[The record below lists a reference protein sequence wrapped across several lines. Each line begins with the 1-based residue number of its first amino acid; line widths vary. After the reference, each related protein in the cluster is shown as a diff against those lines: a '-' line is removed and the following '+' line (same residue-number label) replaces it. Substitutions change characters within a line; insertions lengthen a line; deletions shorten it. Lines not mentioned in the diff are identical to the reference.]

1 MPMSLRRPR
10 LSAAL
15 LLLAGTA
22 LLVFAAAPPAGVPL
36 PGTQPRDG
44 SGDPAFPPFANHAEP
59 GLLDV
64 PGRCSVC
71 HGGYRAPDVAPFEP
85 HDTWAGS
92 LMANAARDPLFWAA
106 LDVANQDDAKLGH
119 VGVGDFCLRCHAPKA
134 WYEGRSSC
142 ENAWGQ
148 PFDGSCLQG
157 TPERNNTD
165 FEGIVC
171 ASCHRMYDASQP
183 PEGEFADPRAPY
195 AGNAQIYLSRTPEL
209 MFGPFADS
217 VPTGHQFAATP
228 FQRSAALC
236 GQCHDITN
244 PVKNRRD
251 AQSGADLGYRFPI
264 ERTYREWQQSE
275 YARAGSRVA
284 ATCQAC
290 HMPRPDLDA
299 DGRADAATACSSPPG
314 PRGTGTELEGPY
326 RTHQFQGA
334 NVFMLDLLAGEYG
347 VPLRRTAAYAQ
358 ARTATLDLLQQRTAE
373 LRVSATRLVFSR
385 RYLPVDVRVT
395 NLGGHK
401 FPTGYTEGRR
411 AWLEVAAGIDADR
424 DGSLTEAETNWSSGR
439 YDAASATLLDDPHLK
454 VYEAKHGVFDYN
466 GNGRCDTVDAATGH
480 EMFHFV
486 LNDCVVKDNRIP
498 PRGFRPDAETEPVG
512 ARFAND
518 PASGGLAN
526 WDDTRYPVWIPARAT
541 GSMLVRVRLW
551 HQVVPR
557 EYSRFLAAESRSTC
571 DPFDYGCDP
580 TQPDERPNRGE
591 KFAALWEAYGRSEPV
606 LIDEAVVTIDVRPRT
621 QWLHRSGGQQ
631 P

>member
-1 MPMSLRRPR
+1 MCSPR
-10 LSAAL
+10 CTSVAL
-15 LLLAGTA
+15 LALA
-22 LLVFAAAPPAGVPL
+22 LLVATAALVLAADPPAGVFL

-44 SGDPAFPPFANHAEP
+44 SGDPAFPPFANHDEP

-71 HGGYRAPDVAPFEP
+71 HGGYREPEVAPYEP

-106 LDVANQDDAKLGH
+106 LDVANQDDAKLGG

-157 TPERNNTD
+157 VPERNNND
-165 FEGIVC
+165 FEGLVC
-171 ASCHRMYDASQP
+171 ASCHRMYDASQA

-209 MFGPFADS
+209 MFGPFSDS
-217 VPTGHQFAATP
+217 VPTGHQFAATE

-251 AQSGADLGYRFPI
+251 ATSGADLGYRFPI
-264 ERTYREWQQSE
+264 ERTYREWRQSE
-275 YARAGSRVA
+275 YARAGSRDA

-290 HMPRPDLDA
+290 HMPRPDLDG

-314 PRGTGTELEGPY
+314 PRGIATELEGPY
-326 RTHQFQGA
+326 RTHAFQGA

-358 ARTATLDLLQQRTAE
+358 ARAATLDLLRNRTVE
-373 LRVSATRLVFSR
+373 LRVTAPLLVFSG

-395 NLGGHK
+395 NLTGHK

-424 DGSLTEAETNWSSGR
+424 DGTLAAAETTWSSGR
-439 YDAASATLLDDPHLK
+439 YDAATATLVEDEHLK
-454 VYEAKHGVFDYN
+454 VYEAKHGIFDHN
-466 GNGRCDTVDAATGH
+466 GDGRCDTVDAATGH

-486 LNDCVVKDNRIP
+486 LNDCIAKDNRIP

-512 ARFAND
+512 ARFASD
-518 PASGGLAN
+518 PASGGLAH
-526 WDDTRYPVWIPARAT
+526 WDDTRYPVWIPMRAN
-541 GSMLVRVRLW
+541 GLMLVRVRLW

-557 EYSRFLAAESRSTC
+557 EYAEFLAAESRSTC

-580 TQPDERPNRGE
+580 TRPDERPNRGE
-591 KFAALWEAYGRSEPV
+591 KFAALWAAYGRSEPV
-606 LIDEAVVTIDVRPRT
+606 LLDESVLTIDVRPRT
-621 QWLHRSGGQQ
+621 QWLRRNRGQQ